1 MNNENIPNLGQTQP
15 DINNVL
21 PNEIQVTEN
30 LEVRALEAEKGKN
43 KKMAVKLIREGWSK
57 NGYYYSKDVAESV
70 ADHITKRPQMY
81 MDHAAGMRQG
91 RSFKDLVA
99 VAVDSYKKDGAAYA
113 VVEMV
118 DNPATNWLYEM
129 AKKFPGQVGASI
141 DARAKIKPYEAQ
153 EDEETERRQKYVV
166 EEIVFLNSVDFV
178 TYPSAGGGVVEI
190 QASEEI
196 QKAYQELDQILENWG
211 SGVAKLVTN
220 QSEEESS
227 DLTTEDSEM
236 SDNNKTVE
244 FTKESFSAQYPT
256 LFEEIRLEAQKEV
269 ENSIAD
275 AEAQAT
281 KVAEEEAK
289 VKELEAKLEEASKEA
304 NELRTKVDEFELKE
318 QVAAKR
324 NEVQKAIEDSGLDSK
339 HVSEVF
345 VADLMKVEGE
355 EEVAARI
362 ADRKQL
368 VESVSGDVTGN
379 GNRVSEDEANEE
391 VEPEAEEVKEEE
403 APATPSF
410 DLDDLVKSMKSYTPI
425 R

>member
-1 MNNENIPNLGQTQP
+1 MNNENIPNLGQTQL

-21 PNEIQVTEN
+21 PNQIQVTES
-30 LEVRALEAEKGKN
+30 LEVRALESEKGKN
-43 KKMAVKLIREGWSK
+43 KRMAVKLITEGWSK

-70 ADHITKRPQMY
+70 ADLITNRPQMY
-81 MDHAAGMRQG
+81 MDHAMGMRQG

-141 DARAKIKPYEAQ
+141 DARAKIKPYEAK
-153 EDEETERRQKYVV
+153 EDDETENQKYVV
-166 EEIVFLNSVDFV
+166 EEIMFLNSVDFV

-196 QKAYQELDQILENWG
+196 QRAYQELDQILENWG

-236 SDNNKTVE
+236 SKDSKTVE
-244 FTKESFSAQYPT
+244 FTKESFSAQYPN
-256 LFEEIRLEAQKEV
+256 LFEEIRLEAQKEIKQQKI
-269 ENSIAD
+269 N
-275 AEAQAT
+275 AEEQAT

-289 VKELEAKLEEASKEA
+289 VVELETKLEEASKEA
-304 NELRTKVDEFELKE
+304 NELRAKVDEFELVE
-318 QVAAKR
+318 QVASKR
-324 NEVQKAIEDSGLDSK
+324 REVQKAIEDSGLDNQY
-339 HVSEVF
+339 VSEVF
-345 VADLMKVEGE
+345 VEDLMKVDSED
-355 EEVAARI
+355 EVAKRI
-362 ADRKQL
+362 TDRKQL
-368 VESVSGDVTGN
+368 VESVSGDVTDN
-379 GNRVSEDEANEE
+379 GARLEEGENEE
-391 VEPEAEEVKEEE
+391 VQPETEEVTEEE
-403 APATPSF
+403 APASPSI
-410 DLDDLVKSMKSYTPI
+410 DLDDLVKSMKSYNPI
-425 R
+425 KF

>member
-236 SDNNKTVE
+236 SKTVE
-244 FTKESFSAQYPT
+244 FTKESFSAQYPN
-256 LFEEIRLEAQKEV
+256 LFEEIRLEAQKEI
-269 ENSIAD
+269 EEQKAN
-275 AEAQAT
+275 AEKQAA

-289 VKELEAKLEEASKEA
+289 VKSLETKLEEASKEA
-304 NELRTKVDEFELKE
+304 DELRAKVDEFELKE
-318 QVAAKR
+318 QVASKR
-324 NEVQKAIEDSGLDSK
+324 REVQKAIEDSGLENSY
-339 HVSEVF
+339 VSEVF
-345 VADLMKVEGE
+345 VEDLMKVDSE
-355 EEVAARI
+355 EEVAKRI

-368 VESVSGDVTGN
+368 VESVSGDVTEN
-379 GNRVSEDEANEE
+379 GARLEEGENEE
-391 VEPEAEEVKEEE
+391 VQPEAEVKEEEE
-403 APATPSF
+403 APATPEVN
-410 DLDDLVKSMKSYTPI
+410 LDDLVKSMKSYTPI

>member
-1 MNNENIPNLGQTQP
+1 MK
-15 DINNVL
+15 DINTHNAADDVNPELGHIL
-21 PNEIQVTEN
+21 PTSDRVTET
-30 LEVRALEAEKGKN
+30 LEVRAIESKKDGK
-43 KKMAVKLIREGWSK
+43 KTMAVKLIREGWSK
-57 NGYYYSKDVAESV
+57 NGYHYSKEVAESV
-70 ADHITKRPQMY
+70 ADHIMKRPQMY
-81 MDHAAGMRQG
+81 MDHSQGMMAG

-99 VAVDSYKKDGAAYA
+99 VAKDSYKKDGAAYA

-118 DNPATNWLYEM
+118 DNPATSWLYEL
-129 AKKFPGQVGASI
+129 AKRFPGQVGASI
-141 DARAKIKPYEAQ
+141 DARAKIKPYEAK
-153 EDEETERRQKYVV
+153 EGEKEAKTNQKYVV

-190 QASEEI
+190 LASQVMDDATAKLNQLMESYGAE
-196 QKAYQELDQILENWG
+196 
-211 SGVAKLVTN
+211 VAKLVNNKQTA
-220 QSEEESS
+220 
-227 DLTTEDSEM
+227 EDSKM
-236 SDNNKTVE
+236 SEDNNKTVE

-410 DLDDLVKSMKSYTPI
+410 NLDDLVKSMKTYSPI
-425 R
+425 N

>member
-1 MNNENIPNLGQTQP
+1 MNNENIPNLGQTQL

-21 PNEIQVTEN
+21 PNQIQVTES
-30 LEVRALEAEKGKN
+30 LEVRALESEKGKN
-43 KKMAVKLIREGWSK
+43 KRMAVKLITEGWSK

-70 ADHITKRPQMY
+70 ADLITNRPQMY
-81 MDHAAGMRQG
+81 MDHAMGMRQG

-141 DARAKIKPYEAQ
+141 DARAKIKPYEAK
-153 EDEETERRQKYVV
+153 EDDETENQKYVV
-166 EEIVFLNSVDFV
+166 EEIMFLNSVDFV

-196 QKAYQELDQILENWG
+196 QRAYQELDQILENWG

-236 SDNNKTVE
+236 GKDSKTVE
-244 FTKESFSAQYPT
+244 FTKESFSAQYPN
-256 LFEEIRLEAQKEV
+256 LFEEIRLEAQKEI
-269 ENSIAD
+269 EQQKIN
-275 AEAQAT
+275 AEEQAT

-289 VKELEAKLEEASKEA
+289 VVELETKLEEASKEA
-304 NELRTKVDEFELKE
+304 NELRAKVDEFELVE
-318 QVAAKR
+318 QVASKR
-324 NEVQKAIEDSGLDSK
+324 REVQKAIEDSGLDNQY
-339 HVSEVF
+339 VSEVF
-345 VADLMKVEGE
+345 VEDLMKVDSED
-355 EEVAARI
+355 EVAKRI
-362 ADRKQL
+362 TDRKQL
-368 VESVSGDVTGN
+368 VESVSGDVTDN
-379 GNRVSEDEANEE
+379 GARLEEGENEE
-391 VEPEAEEVKEEE
+391 VQPETEEVTEEE
-403 APATPSF
+403 APASPTV
-410 DLDDLVKSMKSYTPI
+410 DLDDLVKSMKSYNPI
-425 R
+425 KF